1 MARES
6 SVADAGLAVLVEDDQ
21 NLCALIENVLADRGY
36 RVEACGDG
44 VEAWPLI
51 HMLRPDLVILDLQ
64 LPGIGGLELL
74 VRLRSDPRTAST
86 AVLVCSG
93 ARDELRA
100 LAQPLQRLHCEVLEK
115 PFDLEQLEQSL
126 GRLIPGPASS

>member
-1 MARES
+1 MTGES
-6 SVADAGLAVLVEDDQ
+6 AVTDAGQAVLVEDDQ
-21 NLCALIENVLADRGY
+21 NLRALMENVLADRGY

-44 VEAWPLI
+44 LEAWPLI
-51 HMLRPDLVILDLQ
+51 HMLRPDLVILDLE

-74 VRLRSDPRTAST
+74 VRLRGDPRTAST

-93 ARDELRA
+93 VRDELRA
-100 LAQPLQRLHCEVLEK
+100 LAQQLRRLRCEVLEK

-126 GRLIPGPASS
+126 GRLMPSRASN